1 MIATASLRICGSW
14 QATLMAGARSAD
26 RAWPIL
32 LGPRRGLRWIP
43 QAHTPAAWLGLEDA
57 EMTRA
62 LAGLVAD
69 GSVFYDVGAGAGY
82 HTLLAA
88 RLAGPGGAVY
98 SFESNPRELSYLHDH
113 VRCNRADNVRVFP
126 GSEYWNLD
134 KLSRSRGLAPAD
146 VIRLGATGRLADMLN
161 GCLDLLERNRPA
173 VVAQVRP
180 GEHTGCARLLTLA
193 GYRLRPEKSGCDFLV
208 ATPSL

>member
-1 MIATASLRICGSW
+1 
-14 QATLMAGARSAD
+14 MAGARSAD

-43 QAHTPAAWLGLEDA
+43 QADTPAAWLGLEDA

-69 GSVFYDVGAGAGY
+69 GSVVYDVGAGAGY
-82 HTLLAA
+82 HTLLAS

-126 GSEYWNLD
+126 VPEHWSLD
-134 KLSRSRGLAPAD
+134 ELSGSRGLAPANI
-146 VIRLGATGRLADMLN
+146 IRLDAPGRLANILR
-161 GCLDLLERNRPA
+161 GCRGLLERNRPA
-173 VVAQVRP
+173 IVAQAP
-180 GEHTGCARLLTLA
+180 HGERTACARLLTLA
-193 GYRLRPEKSGCDFLV
+193 GYRVQPSQSGRDFLL